1 VILRAAGARQRRVAH
16 NGPMGIFQSR
26 PEDPSQWGGLP
37 ADPPDQP
44 QPAEVLPPPV
54 DDLGVF
60 GAAGV
65 AISVPVETFLPHAAP
80 SADADR
86 DGDDESGDLDS
97 P

>member
-1 VILRAAGARQRRVAH
+1 MGPWVSSRAGPRIRRSGAGFPQT
-16 NGPMGIFQSR
+16 
-26 PEDPSQWGGLP
+26 
-37 ADPPDQP
+37 PPDQP

-86 DGDDESGDLDS
+86 DGDDESVDLDS